1 MATVIIPT
9 PLRKF
14 TDQQAS
20 INIDGATV
28 QAAIDRLI
36 ELYPVLAQHLLDK
49 EGQVRA
55 FVRIFL
61 EDEDILALDG
71 PNTVLK
77 SDSTLSIIP
86 AIAGGIDL

>member
-1 MATVIIPT
+1 MATLIIPT

-20 INIDGATV
+20 IKVDGATV
-28 QAAIDRLI
+28 QAAVDRLI
-36 ELYPVLAQHLLDK
+36 DLYPALKQHLLDQ
-49 EGQVRA
+49 EGNIRA

-71 PNTVLK
+71 PNTAVQA
-77 SDSTLSIIP
+77 DSTLSIIP
-86 AIAGGIDL
+86 AIAGGVEL